1 MRTFS
6 TLCILAAAATL
17 VAGTTQGAVLASEDF
32 ESGNSMNTRANG
44 GAAISRITDPTNTDN
59 KVMYLTTRT
68 NGVDHVDGTV
78 SLYANQWFPE
88 TSLVT
93 MSFDVYFKDGQGSP
107 NDFNDGIFARL
118 ATFDAKG
125 FQNDPA
131 DPVVYV
137 SDLQNRSGLTSNT
150 WHRIDL
156 VAMGE
161 TGIATNYSVLGYID
175 RQLDPDEIHMYVDGV
190 FITQI
195 SSKNAA
201 NTNDITSICI
211 ETISG
216 NGSGNRADLYVDNV
230 VVYDEIVVG
239 SVPGAADLG
248 ILSIPPENNVIE
260 SFEATQASSFGPAR
274 KTDAPAA
281 ASENR
286 VVGQTFTVTG
296 TNTYILDA
304 VTLKSGS
311 TKNLTGA
318 SQSLAVAILKDT
330 NADGRGDQ
338 QIGTTYTYDITDLSI
353 RPGAYLTFPL
363 GEGISNVVAGT
374 YQIETYY
381 GEADAD
387 NFGLNWDRNDSTN
400 AYAAGEQVS
409 KGSNDGTFPLGDSLG
424 KASNADLTFFVQ
436 GRDMVGALPTFGT
449 FTLSASAPTADIL
462 ESYEAVS
469 NLSSFS
475 STRITDSPVVNADN
489 RVLGQTFELSGI
501 PGSATINAITI
512 QKAVTTGNLAY
523 TNASHT
529 YQLAL
534 MKDTNA
540 DGKGDLQV
548 GDTYN
553 FDFTGETFN
562 SNATYV
568 TFDLNTGITGIV
580 DGVYHVEFYWGEV
593 DPLHT
598 GFPMG
603 RSVSGDGYT
612 SGGQLAKFKNEGSFP
627 VGSGMGNPSAEADLT
642 FYIQGSVDAPA
653 DYESW
658 ADGFGLVGADRDLDA
673 DLEPDG
679 MDNLTEYALGGNP
692 NVDDTAAFLPTYSSE
707 SAYIEYV
714 HRERSDAAVRGL
726 DYTVQS
732 TAQLGIPAWT
742 NDSTITYVGKGAID
756 AEFDAVTNRLDTA
769 SGTEYFI
776 RLRIQQD

>member
-1 MRTFS
+1 MS
-6 TLCILAAAATL
+6 
-17 VAGTTQGAVLASEDF
+17 
-32 ESGNSMNTRANG
+32 TRATG
-44 GAAISRITDPTNTDN
+44 GAAISRIDDPTNPGN

-68 NGVDHVDGTV
+68 NGVDHVNGTV

-88 TSLVT
+88 TALVT
-93 MSFDVYFKDGQGSP
+93 MSFDVYYKDGQGDP
-107 NDFNDGIFARL
+107 NDFNDGVFARL
-118 ATFDAKG
+118 ATLDAKG

-137 SDLQNRSGLTSNT
+137 SDLQNRNGVTSNT
-150 WHRIDL
+150 WHHIDL

-161 TGIATNYSVLGYID
+161 TGTATNYSVLGYID
-175 RQLDPDEIHMYVDGV
+175 RDLDPDEIHMYVDGV
-190 FITQI
+190 FIAQI
-195 SSKNAA
+195 SSKNAG
-201 NTNDITSICI
+201 NTNDISSICI

-230 VVYDEIVVG
+230 VVRDEIVVG
-239 SVPGAADLG
+239 SVPGSADLG

-260 SFEATQASSFGPAR
+260 SFEATQGSSFGPAR
-274 KTDAPAA
+274 KADTPVA
-281 ASENR
+281 ASDNR
-286 VVGQTFTVTG
+286 IVGQTFTISG
-296 TNTYILDA
+296 TNTYVLDA

-318 SQSLAVAILKDT
+318 SQNLAVAILKDT
-330 NADGRGDQ
+330 NADGRGDL
-338 QIGTTYTYDITDLSI
+338 QIGSTYTYDVTDLSI
-353 RPGAYLTFPL
+353 RPGAYLSFPL

-381 GEADAD
+381 DEVDAD
-387 NFGLNWDRNDSTN
+387 NFGLNWDRNESVD
-400 AYAAGEQVS
+400 AYGGGQQVS
-409 KGSNDGTFPLGDSLG
+409 VGSNDGTFPLGDGLG
-424 KASNADLTFFVQ
+424 KASNADLTFYVQ
-436 GRDMVGALPTFGT
+436 GRDMAGVLPSFGS
-449 FTLSASAPTADIL
+449 FSLSAAAPVTDIL

-475 STRITDSPVVNADN
+475 STRITDSPVVNSDN
-489 RVLGQTFELSGI
+489 RVLGQSFELSGI
-501 PGSATINAITI
+501 AGTATID
-512 QKAVTTGNLAY
+512 AVTMLKPETAGNLAY

-553 FDFTGETFN
+553 FEFTGETFTSNETYITFNLN
-562 SNATYV
+562 S
-568 TFDLNTGITGIV
+568 GITGVV

-598 GFPMG
+598 GFPLG
-603 RSVSGDGYT
+603 RSVNGNGYAA
-612 SGGQLAKFKNEGSFP
+612 GGQLAKFKNEGTFP

-642 FYIQGSVDAPA
+642 FFIQGTVDAPA
-653 DYESW
+653 DYDSW
-658 ADGFGLVGADRDLDA
+658 ADGFGLIGSDRDLDA

-692 NVDDTAAFLPTYSSE
+692 NVDDAAAVLPTYSSK

-714 HRERSDAAVRGL
+714 HRERSDAVSRGL
-726 DYTVQS
+726 DYNVQS
-732 TAQLGIPAWT
+732 TAALSMPAWT

-756 AEFDAVTNRLDTA
+756 GEFESVTNRLDTA
-769 SGTEYFI
+769 SGDAYFI
-776 RLRIQQD
+776 RLHIQQD